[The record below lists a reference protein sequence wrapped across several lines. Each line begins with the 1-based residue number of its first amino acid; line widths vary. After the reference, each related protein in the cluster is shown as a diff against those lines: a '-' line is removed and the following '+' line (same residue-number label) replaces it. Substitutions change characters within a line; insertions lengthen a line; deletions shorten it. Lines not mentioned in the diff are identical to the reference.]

1 MIAVLTKGDAL
12 DLPALELLEEEGL
25 TITEA
30 MPRVADVAAQ
40 ILSQEQRKIESQLN
54 TKKYPPKAYLS
65 MASE

>member
-1 MIAVLTKGDAL
+1 MLTKGDAL

-30 MPRVADVAAQ
+30 MSRVADVAAQ

>member
-1 MIAVLTKGDAL
+1 MLTKGDAL

-40 ILSQEQRKIESQLN
+40 ILSQEKRKVESQLN

-65 MASE
+65 MASK